1 MGKGIDEKEIVLRA
15 NYLPFLECIND
26 DGTSTFNRMEG
37 FTDFGESKNPEE
49 HDSAYVDEITKRTNI
64 ISYSSSFGYTF
75 EEYEKHPVHEEII
88 KIEENEVVGK
98 GAVRRVIVVNMNTVT
113 GSGSGKLKAM
123 ARIRPYTIIPD
134 SSAANQG
141 VMTHSGNFKSNGEK
155 EDIFVTA
162 NASDDLQTQINELN
176 ADSGWI
182 QITTNSNGGEA
193 WYRKCGKTVEFRCGV
208 VLLDSNVTE
217 WNICTLPV
225 GYRPSTMIVT
235 GVATVTQNGNLYR
248 MQISTDGV
256 VRILSSN
263 ETGLP
268 YQQTYQIHACF
279 LVD

>member
-1 MGKGIDEKEIVLRA
+1 MGKGIDEREIVLRA

-75 EEYEKHPVHEEII
+75 EEHKGQPVHEEII

-113 GSGSGKLKAM
+113 GSGSGKLRAM

-162 NASDDLQTQINELN
+162 NANDNWQ
-176 ADSGWI
+176 
-182 QITTNSNGGEA
+182 
-193 WYRKCGKTVEFRCGV
+193 TVEIDTSSTASTVSYG
-208 VLLDSNVTE
+208 DTE
-217 WNICTLPV
+217 
-225 GYRPSTMIVT
+225 
-235 GVATVTQNGNLYR
+235 
-248 MQISTDGV
+248 
-256 VRILSSN
+256 
-263 ETGLP
+263 
-268 YQQTYQIHACF
+268 
-279 LVD
+279 